1 MLVFGSQGRTDS
13 TLFTNKSPITA
24 ELRYL
29 TAKMAALLPF
39 GKAADF
45 LGELLPLSVITTA
58 NTVRNRTNQCRQ
70 MPSQIGRSARH
81 TCGRGRRT
89 L

>member
-1 MLVFGSQGRTDS
+1 MRVRRIRGCSCSGSQGRTYS

-39 GKAADF
+39 GKADDF
-45 LGELLPLSVITTA
+45 LGEPPF
-58 NTVRNRTNQCRQ
+58 VRSHSRQ
-70 MPSQIGRSARH
+70 HRPQPDNEGRQ
-81 TCGRGRRT
+81 TPGQVG
-89 L
+89 